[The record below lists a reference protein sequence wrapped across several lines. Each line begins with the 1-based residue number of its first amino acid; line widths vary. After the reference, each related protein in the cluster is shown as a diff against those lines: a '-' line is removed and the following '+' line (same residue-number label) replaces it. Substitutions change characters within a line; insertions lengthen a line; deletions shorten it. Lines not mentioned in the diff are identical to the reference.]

1 MNTTSKII
9 VTSMTLIVIIFFIVI
24 WQKQFQ
30 PYGLSQEKAKEL
42 EAMTFN
48 SKQSAVSTLNDYCN
62 CMNEMSINDI
72 KKGTILYDVYVFSKS
87 STDDESSN
95 KIYTVVYPT
104 NNGYKIKIL
113 EKRLKLDTAKS
124 GTRMVKLGEEIIHY
138 YIGHDTNNPFER
150 EYIRTELGN
159 VISFEG
165 NQEPIGEGFNSKHHT
180 IASAEREYLQ
190 IKQLKNVDT
199 IVFSE
204 NEIGKDLLMI
214 IHYHKNNKEYVDI
227 IDLKKMNRKY
237 MINPLE
243 QEVMISK
250 NMKIFESSYQ
260 INEHTLNVKISNR
273 EIDQK
278 QHKINHQ
285 LNNIFIA
292 ADY

>member
-9 VTSMTLIVIIFFIVI
+9 ATSMILIFIIIFIVL
-24 WQKQFQ
+24 WQMQFQ

-42 EAMTFN
+42 EAKIFN
-48 SKQSAVSTLNDYCN
+48 SKQSTVSTLNDYCN

-72 KKGTILYDVYVFSKS
+72 KKGNILYDVYVFSKS

-124 GTRMVKLGEEIIHY
+124 RTILVKLGEETVHY
-138 YIGHDTNNPFER
+138 YIGKDTNNPFEG
-150 EYIRTELGN
+150 EYIRTESGN

-165 NQEPIGEGFNSKHHT
+165 DQVPIGEGFNSKYTT
-180 IASAEREYLQ
+180 IASAERDYLQ

-214 IHYHKNNKEYVDI
+214 VHYYKNNKEYVDI
-227 IDLKKMNRKY
+227 IDLENTNEKY

-250 NMKIFESSYQ
+250 NMKLFESSYQ
-260 INEHTLNVKISNR
+260 IKEHTLNVKISNR